1 MNNTEYKHELIIPNE
16 SIPVKIFSFSAHND
30 LRIIPFHWHR
40 SAEMLY
46 VKRGQLNI
54 WMNKKKYEL
63 GKNDFI
69 FINSKEAHS
78 TQSPEDNEVIVLQIP
93 GDFLETFS
101 NKESLHIHCNTIELS
116 ENKIFDNIRELLYQ
130 MYLYSERKDD
140 AYYLKVYSLLFE
152 LGYILVKNFKVK
164 EENIDINTQK
174 YLDRLSEI
182 CEYIKFHYTESL
194 SLNDVADEFGYTP
207 QYLARM
213 FQKYT
218 GSTFLTYLNSIR
230 LNAAFKQLMNTDL
243 SILTI
248 AEESGF
254 SNVKSFN
261 KLFKEAY
268 GMTPSSY
275 RKSIKN

>member
-1 MNNTEYKHELIIPNE
+1 MNSTEYKHELIIPNE

-63 GKNDFI
+63 GQNDFI

-78 TQSPEDNEVIVLQIP
+78 TQSPVDNEVIVLQIP

-101 NKESLHIHCNTIELS
+101 NKESLYIHCNTIELS

-182 CEYIKFHYTESL
+182 CKYIKVNYTENL
-194 SLNDVADEFGYTP
+194 YLNDVADEFGYTP

-243 SILTI
+243 SILMI

-268 GMTPSSY
+268 GMTPSAY

>member
-1 MNNTEYKHELIIPNE
+1 MNQTEYKHELIIPNE

-30 LRIIPFHWHR
+30 LRIIPYHWHR

-46 VKRGQLNI
+46 VKRGKLNI

-63 GKNDFI
+63 KRNDFI
-69 FINSKEAHS
+69 YINSKEAHS

-101 NKESLHIHCNTIELS
+101 NKESLHIHCNTVELS
-116 ENKIFDNIRELLYQ
+116 EHRQFDNIRELLYQ
-130 MYLYSERKDD
+130 MYLYSERKDE

-164 EENIDINTQK
+164 ENDLDISTQK

-182 CEYIKFHYTESL
+182 CDYIKHHYQESL
-194 SLNDVADEFGYTP
+194 SLNSIADEFGYTP

-218 GSTFLTYLNSIR
+218 GTTLLTFLNSIR
-230 LNAAFKQLMNTDL
+230 LNAAFKQIMKTDY
-243 SILTI
+243 TI
-248 AEESGF
+248 ITIS
-254 SNVKSFN
+254 
-261 KLFKEAY
+261 
-268 GMTPSSY
+268 
-275 RKSIKN
+275 

>member
-1 MNNTEYKHELIIPNE
+1 MNQTEYKHELIIPNE

-30 LRIIPFHWHR
+30 LRIIPYHWHR

-46 VKRGQLNI
+46 VKRGKLNI

-63 GKNDFI
+63 KRNDFI
-69 FINSKEAHS
+69 YINSKEAHS

-101 NKESLHIHCNTIELS
+101 NKESLHIHCNTVELS
-116 ENKIFDNIRELLYQ
+116 EHRQFDNIRELLYQ
-130 MYLYSERKDD
+130 MYLYSERKDE

-164 EENIDINTQK
+164 ENDLDISTQK

-182 CEYIKFHYTESL
+182 CDYIKHHYQESL
-194 SLNDVADEFGYTP
+194 SLNSIADEFGYTP

-218 GSTFLTYLNSIR
+218 GTTLLTFLNSIR
-230 LNAAFKQLMNTDL
+230 LNAAFKQIMNTDY

-248 AEESGF
+248 AEENGF
-254 SNVKSFN
+254 SNVKSLN
-261 KLFKEAY
+261 KLFKETY
-268 GMTPSSY
+268 GMTPSTY
-275 RKSIKN
+275 RKSLKK